1 MEAALQELQ
10 RIVGEQAAQIQRLTE
25 GAQRPEAQAEDRRLE
40 SIVDTKILSRIGV
53 FSGADEEWRQWCFVF
68 ESTAGLVD
76 LEQIMTHC
84 ENTDETEL
92 GWATQSER
100 VQLRMKVLYHLL
112 IAATRGKALTILQ
125 MVPKNNGA
133 IGWKRLKD
141 EYEPKSGGRLTAMLM
156 GVLKPEWETA
166 IRGGIRTWEAAWKEW
181 EKSVSLYEAQSLE
194 KVTEGTRPW
203 FVKLLGAIG
212 QDYHKLAKVVTD
224 YIASGKVYETTGAPH
239 GIQYDGPMPMDVGLV
254 NESGDVGG
262 VFKPPKGYGKQARKD
277 AGKGRDSDRDTC
289 KNCSKR
295 GHWSR
300 GCWAPGGGAAN
311 QMKGKGK
318 DTKGGKGGKER
329 KKCDK
334 CGKPGHEA
342 KDCRSHIKCDKCG
355 KLGHKASDC
364 RSKPESAEV
373 KRIVNE
379 QDELWVMGVA
389 ESVNTID
396 DGSKYVWVSI
406 DSGSDADGCPL
417 GFGHSSDDVEDPTK
431 VELRTATNDEIQD
444 YGERNVGIAFLDET
458 GHEVM
463 ATNRFRI
470 GDFSKPVLSCGIRV
484 TRGAVIH
491 LETGN
496 SYMAPPS
503 VNGVQRKISLTMIG
517 KSFYARRLGI
527 IDAAIYGTKKQLR
540 ERLVKCEHQLD
551 EKMKV
556 KEALEE
562 RQRRLQEGVDPEVP
576 RTLKT
581 PERPDAETV
590 RQHELTHAKFEPWRL
605 ECVFGKGDAAPHRGV
620 QFLTDKEPEV
630 SVVQIDYH
638 FLKDDGE
645 ETEDAANRFS
655 TTLAVIDCDTG
666 VPLQL
671 GLPEKGGNRDYTV
684 ASVVSFL
691 RRLGAAQLRLR
702 SDGEPSVVGIANAVA
717 AKRLKFDGYKVTVEQ
732 TPRYSS
738 QSLGAAGVQQKI
750 LQGQART
757 IRAATEKMLGIKIG
771 PGHVL
776 WPWLVR
782 HVGFIAEMFHIKS
795 NGRTPHQDATGT
807 KYHGVVLKFAET
819 AMFKHPTSSSGHMTG
834 GRRSRKSKS
843 MWEKGIFLGK
853 TYESDEFLMGTSS
866 GVHSVRAVRRLPEEG
881 QCDLE
886 LVAKMVGAPGVGQIG
901 RPKGKRVVI
910 LPTAPPEKKQE
921 ETEVDDAK
929 EEKGVTDPTVE
940 RGVAEDGN
948 SYASARGR
956 TGSGYMEDVALPTPR
971 HEAGGSSSSR
981 PAQPTGEP
989 EVPEVEMGTVGGV
1002 DGFVIDEIDLMPVM
1016 DPDGKCKDI
1025 NAMQEFGVFEAVSP
1039 DEIDSTWTRLSTKWV
1054 YQEKS
1059 DEIRCRFV
1067 TREFKSM
1074 DPEREGLFTPASE
1087 PATGRLMDFK
1097 AVNRDQPT
1105 VIIDAVN
1112 AYFHAEQDR
1121 LVAVVPPREWV
1132 EAEAIKGN
1140 TTRTMWRM
1148 KKKLYGERDAS
1159 RGFSD
1164 FMNRILVSEMEFE
1177 QCPDQPCFY
1186 RRERDSVDLELHQDD
1201 IYATADD
1208 IKLQAFT
1215 TELSSK
1221 VSKLLKVGAKYQHL
1235 KGGRV
1240 RVEGGMFQ
1248 TGNRKYADKIIELL
1262 NLGKETSLY
1271 RQCVGIARY
1280 MVNYV
1285 TEVTFAVHVLS
1296 KRLAT
1301 PTDNDMKRLKHL
1313 GRYLLGVRDYALF
1326 FPRAGEA
1333 DILECYTDSDWAG
1346 DTIDRKSVSCGVL
1359 CCGGC
1364 TLLEYSRGQSTQA
1377 LSSGEAEYYASATAA
1392 AEAIHLQSAMGFL
1405 DMNVKIRIR
1414 IDSSAG
1420 QAVCHRVGVG
1430 GVRHLEVR
1438 TLWLQA
1444 KVRDKKL
1451 AVVKQAG
1458 ETNLADV
1465 GTKALTS
1472 QRFHWLRAQLER
1484 RPLAGADDME
1494 ESTAVRVN
1502 LVSDSTSKMARV
1514 GAALIALLDSLGSVK
1529 ADGECDVYGYEK
1541 DKTEIILQDARLG
1554 TGVHLQGM
1562 MLIVVMITMMIVACA
1577 VGGCAGWCVSYF
1589 MRPSRAGESRQEK
1602 KKVELSQRAIKT
1614 KKVKI
1619 EYRTVSTQSQVTY
1632 SWHRESPRPC
1642 RGAGAAG
1649 AAGAPDRKGA
1659 PPPPERRSTGPL
1671 SGYFGRSYL
1680 EGQLYQGPAYVRS
1693 FDVEFQLPVLTH
1705 EESGI
1710 RVWSEALDLRAA
1722 APDSRV
1728 VVLYLY
1734 TDRAGFS
1741 RIASTSAKEVEVFTG
1756 FEDKLGPFGRGVAVT
1771 RWEPDAFHSKRE
1783 ALLNNHW
1790 PCMEAGEGGEP
1801 RVLRQVNPR
1810 SGPDDPWNAKLV
1822 ESILRRGAEHA
1833 GCADFCIPVL
1843 VPSCFAY
1850 NIWEQMPPDLEAEGI
1865 EVGCNRWG
1873 EPQWPDRDVWVVQLS
1888 EQGASRA
1895 AAAGSGGKVEVFR
1908 QRLRWVELQKGGEHA
1923 DALSAL
1929 SSLASTLKKLG
1940 MFQEAEPLY
1949 RKALEGCQR
1958 TRGESHPETLGVINS
1973 LALLLDEVGEHD
1985 EAEALARQ
1993 ALAGHERTLGSE
2005 HPATLRSMGNLA
2017 GMLAANGQRV
2027 EAEGLYRAVI
2037 RGWEARGQRAEPDML
2052 TALSDLALLLEE
2064 TGKLAEAETCFRRAL
2079 QGMEASLGPC
2089 HLDTLCALNDLGVFL
2104 KKTGQFPEAEKLSW
2118 RALDGWEQARGR
2130 DHPHTLASA
2139 SNLALVLQEMD
2150 RRQEA
2155 EPLFRRA
2162 LEGSERSAGRAH
2174 PDTLMYVS
2182 HLAELLR
2189 ATGRAEDRRA
2199 EPLFRRAL
2207 EGREAALGRSHPDT
2221 LASLHGLA
2229 LLVAATG
2236 RAAEAEQ
2243 LLRRAIDERGGA
2255 LGWGHPDTLA
2265 SMSSLASALHK
2276 QGRSREAEPFAAK
2289 ALAGREASLG
2299 PQHVDTL
2306 RSRTQLAQLLREA
2319 GRLSEAEPH
2328 AVRAS
2333 KDCEEAFGPHHAAT
2347 LQAQSGLALLLQA
2360 QGRHREAE
2368 PLVRRVLESKAASLG
2383 RGHPETL
2390 SYLVDLAL
2398 LLQKLGKHREA
2409 EPLCRGA
2416 VDGLEQALGPAHPD
2430 VARASDALA
2439 GLLEELGRP
2448 REAEEVYRHVLKR
2461 RREALGERH
2470 PDTLRTM
2477 CGLAMQLKKRN
2488 KYEEAEATSRA
2499 AVEGF
2504 EATLGPEHPETLRA
2518 THTLVAVLLEE
2529 RASGTARQ
2537 SPSAGRCASATRPR
2551 WARSTPTRSAPST
2564 PWPTC

>member
-100 VQLRMKVLYHLL
+100 AQLRMKVLYHLL
-112 IAATRGKALTILQ
+112 IATTRGKALTILQ

-141 EYEPKSGGRLTAMLM
+141 EYEPKSGGRLAAMLM
-156 GVLKPEWETA
+156 SVLKPEWETA
-166 IRGGIRTWEAAWKEW
+166 IRGGIRMWEAAWKEW

-194 KVTEGTRPW
+194 KVTEGTRWAPED
-203 FVKLLGAIG
+203 VKAVVRQALGAIG

-224 YIASGKVYETTGAPH
+224 YIASGKVYETTGAPR
-239 GIQYDGPMPMDVGLV
+239 GIQYDGPMPMDVGML

-262 VFKPPKGYGKQARKD
+262 IFKPPKGHGKQARKD

-289 KNCSKR
+289 KNCGKR

-300 GCWAPGGGAAN
+300 DCWAPGGGAAN

-355 KLGHKASDC
+355 KLGHKASGC
-364 RSKPESAEV
+364 RPKPENAEV

-379 QDELWVMGVA
+379 QDELWVMGAA

-444 YGERNVGIAFLDET
+444 YGEQNVGIAFLDEI

-463 ATNRFRI
+463 STNRFRI
-470 GDFSKPVLSCGIRV
+470 GNFSKPVLSCGIRV
-484 TRGAVIH
+484 MRGAVIH

-496 SYMAPPS
+496 SDMAPPGA
-503 VNGVQRKISLTMIG
+503 NGVQRKIPLTIIG
-517 KSFYARRLGI
+517 KSFYARP
-527 IDAAIYGTKKQLR
+527 
-540 ERLVKCEHQLD
+540 VKCEHQLD

-556 KEALEE
+556 KGALEE
-562 RQRRLQEGVDPEVP
+562 RQRRLQEGIDPEVP
-576 RTLKT
+576 RTLKI

-590 RQHELTHAKFEPWRL
+590 RQHELTHAKFEPWCL

-620 QFLTDKEPEV
+620 QLLTDKEP
-630 SVVQIDYH
+630 
-638 FLKDDGE
+638 
-645 ETEDAANRFS
+645 EDAANRFS

-671 GLPEKGGNRDYTV
+671 SLPEKGGNHDYTV
-684 ASVVSFL
+684 TSIVSFL
-691 RRLGAAQLRLR
+691 RRLGATQLRLR
-702 SDGEPSVVGIANAVA
+702 SDGEPSIVSIANAVA
-717 AKRLKFDGYKVTVEQ
+717 AKRLKFDGNKVTVEQ

-738 QSLGAAGVQQKI
+738 QSLGAVGAQQKI
-750 LQGQART
+750 LQGQTRT

-795 NGRTPHQDATGT
+795 NGRTLHQDATGT

-819 AMFKHPTSSSGHMTG
+819 AMFKHPMSSSGRMSG

-853 TYESDEFLMGTSS
+853 TYESDEFLMRTSS
-866 GVHSVRAVRRLPEEG
+866 GVHLVRAVRRLPEED

-886 LVAKMVGAPGVGQIG
+886 LVAKMVGVPWDRGIGQIG

-921 ETEVDDAK
+921 ETEVDDTK
-929 EEKGVTDPTVE
+929 EEKGVPDPTVE

-948 SYASARGR
+948 GCASARSR
-956 TGSGYMEDVALPTPR
+956 TGSCYMEDVALPTPR
-971 HEAGGSSSSR
+971 QEVGGSSPSR
-981 PAQPTGEP
+981 PAQPTGES

-1002 DGFVIDEIDLMPVM
+1002 DGFVMDEIDMMPVM
-1016 DPDGKCKDI
+1016 DPEMDIDWHEGEYDVDLIKAGKCKDI
-1025 NAMQEFGVFEAVSP
+1025 NTMQEFGVFEAVSP
-1039 DEIDSTWTRLSTKWV
+1039 DEIDSTWTRLSTKGV
-1054 YQEKS
+1054 YQDKG

-1067 TREFKSM
+1067 AREFKSM

-1087 PATGRLMDFK
+1087 PATGRFIDFK
-1097 AVNRDQPT
+1097 AVKRNQPT

-1121 LVAVVPPREWV
+1121 LVAVVPPREWI

-1140 TTRTMWRM
+1140 TTRTMWRRM
-1148 KKKLYGERDAS
+1148 KKLYGERDAS

-1164 FMNRILVSEMEFE
+1164 FMNRTLVSEMEFE

-1186 RRERDSVDLELHQDD
+1186 CRERDSVDLELHLDD

-1208 IKLQAFT
+1208 SKLQAFT

-1221 VSKLLKVGAKYQHL
+1221 VKIKVSKLLKVGAKCQHL

-1240 RVEGGMFQ
+1240 RVEDGMFS

-1262 NLGKETSLY
+1262 HLGKAKSSPTPIVTKLLQEDFEHPLIAEETSLY

-1301 PTDNDMKRLKHL
+1301 PTDYDMKMLKHL
-1313 GRYLLGVRDYALF
+1313 GRHLLGVRDYALF

-1333 DILECYTDSDWAG
+1333 DILECYTDSDRAG

-1364 TLLEYSRGQSTQA
+1364 TLLEYSRGQCTQA

-1420 QAVCHRVGVG
+1420 KAVCHRVGVG
-1430 GVRHLEVR
+1430 RIRHLEVR

-1451 AVVKQAG
+1451 VVIKRAG
-1458 ETNLADV
+1458 ETNLADA

-1472 QRFHWLRAQLER
+1472 QRFHWLRAQLGR

-1541 DKTEIILQDARLG
+1541 DRKDIILQDTRQE

-1562 MLIVVMITMMIVACA
+1562 MLIVVMIIIMIVACA
-1577 VGGCAGWCVSYF
+1577 AGGCVGWCIGYF
-1589 MRPSRAGESRQEK
+1589 TRPSRTSESRQEK
-1602 KKVELSQRAIKT
+1602 EKVELSQRAIKT

-1632 SWHRESPRPC
+1632 SWHRESP
-1642 RGAGAAG
+1642 
-1649 AAGAPDRKGA
+1649 
-1659 PPPPERRSTGPL
+1659 
-1671 SGYFGRSYL
+1671 
-1680 EGQLYQGPAYVRS
+1680 
-1693 FDVEFQLPVLTH
+1693 
-1705 EESGI
+1705 
-1710 RVWSEALDLRAA
+1710 
-1722 APDSRV
+1722 
-1728 VVLYLY
+1728 
-1734 TDRAGFS
+1734 
-1741 RIASTSAKEVEVFTG
+1741 
-1756 FEDKLGPFGRGVAVT
+1756 
-1771 RWEPDAFHSKRE
+1771 
-1783 ALLNNHW
+1783 
-1790 PCMEAGEGGEP
+1790 
-1801 RVLRQVNPR
+1801 
-1810 SGPDDPWNAKLV
+1810 
-1822 ESILRRGAEHA
+1822 
-1833 GCADFCIPVL
+1833 
-1843 VPSCFAY
+1843 
-1850 NIWEQMPPDLEAEGI
+1850 
-1865 EVGCNRWG
+1865 
-1873 EPQWPDRDVWVVQLS
+1873 
-1888 EQGASRA
+1888 
-1895 AAAGSGGKVEVFR
+1895 
-1908 QRLRWVELQKGGEHA
+1908 
-1923 DALSAL
+1923 
-1929 SSLASTLKKLG
+1929 
-1940 MFQEAEPLY
+1940 
-1949 RKALEGCQR
+1949 
-1958 TRGESHPETLGVINS
+1958 
-1973 LALLLDEVGEHD
+1973 
-1985 EAEALARQ
+1985 
-1993 ALAGHERTLGSE
+1993 
-2005 HPATLRSMGNLA
+2005 
-2017 GMLAANGQRV
+2017 
-2027 EAEGLYRAVI
+2027 
-2037 RGWEARGQRAEPDML
+2037 
-2052 TALSDLALLLEE
+2052 
-2064 TGKLAEAETCFRRAL
+2064 
-2079 QGMEASLGPC
+2079 
-2089 HLDTLCALNDLGVFL
+2089 
-2104 KKTGQFPEAEKLSW
+2104 
-2118 RALDGWEQARGR
+2118 
-2130 DHPHTLASA
+2130 
-2139 SNLALVLQEMD
+2139 
-2150 RRQEA
+2150 
-2155 EPLFRRA
+2155 
-2162 LEGSERSAGRAH
+2162 
-2174 PDTLMYVS
+2174 
-2182 HLAELLR
+2182 
-2189 ATGRAEDRRA
+2189 
-2199 EPLFRRAL
+2199 
-2207 EGREAALGRSHPDT
+2207 
-2221 LASLHGLA
+2221 
-2229 LLVAATG
+2229 
-2236 RAAEAEQ
+2236 
-2243 LLRRAIDERGGA
+2243 
-2255 LGWGHPDTLA
+2255 
-2265 SMSSLASALHK
+2265 
-2276 QGRSREAEPFAAK
+2276 
-2289 ALAGREASLG
+2289 
-2299 PQHVDTL
+2299 
-2306 RSRTQLAQLLREA
+2306 
-2319 GRLSEAEPH
+2319 
-2328 AVRAS
+2328 
-2333 KDCEEAFGPHHAAT
+2333 
-2347 LQAQSGLALLLQA
+2347 
-2360 QGRHREAE
+2360 
-2368 PLVRRVLESKAASLG
+2368 
-2383 RGHPETL
+2383 
-2390 SYLVDLAL
+2390 
-2398 LLQKLGKHREA
+2398 
-2409 EPLCRGA
+2409 
-2416 VDGLEQALGPAHPD
+2416 
-2430 VARASDALA
+2430 
-2439 GLLEELGRP
+2439 
-2448 REAEEVYRHVLKR
+2448 
-2461 RREALGERH
+2461 
-2470 PDTLRTM
+2470 
-2477 CGLAMQLKKRN
+2477 
-2488 KYEEAEATSRA
+2488 
-2499 AVEGF
+2499 
-2504 EATLGPEHPETLRA
+2504 
-2518 THTLVAVLLEE
+2518 
-2529 RASGTARQ
+2529 
-2537 SPSAGRCASATRPR
+2537 
-2551 WARSTPTRSAPST
+2551 
-2564 PWPTC
+2564 